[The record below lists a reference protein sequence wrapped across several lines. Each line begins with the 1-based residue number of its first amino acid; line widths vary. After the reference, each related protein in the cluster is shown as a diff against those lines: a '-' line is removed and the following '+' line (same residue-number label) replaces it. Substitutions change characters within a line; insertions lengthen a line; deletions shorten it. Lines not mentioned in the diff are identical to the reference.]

1 MIDIKKTT
9 IVLSLYAI
17 VFAGIFLYY
26 KLNNKRLP
34 FKSWGMEYKS
44 DVKFS
49 ERFWL
54 AICMTIPGFFILL
67 YLY

>member
-1 MIDIKKTT
+1 MSDIKKIT
-9 IVLSLYAI
+9 IVLFLYAI

-26 KLNNKRLP
+26 KLNNKRLQLK
-34 FKSWGMEYKS
+34 FWGMEYKS

-54 AICMTIPGFFILL
+54 AIWMTIPVFFILFIL
-67 YLY
+67 

>member
-1 MIDIKKTT
+1 MSDIKKIT
-9 IVLSLYAI
+9 IVLFLYVI
-17 VFAGIFLYY
+17 VFVGIFLYY

-34 FKSWGMEYKS
+34 FKSWGMGYKS

-54 AICMTIPGFFILL
+54 AIWMTIPLFFILFIL
-67 YLY
+67 

>member
-1 MIDIKKTT
+1 MKKTI
-9 IVLSLYAI
+9 IVLFLYAI

-34 FKSWGMEYKS
+34 FKSWGMDYKS

-54 AICMTIPGFFILL
+54 AFWMTTPVFFILFIL
-67 YLY
+67 